1 MTINAIATPIGRVFI
16 GRPISLVRV
25 SLLRFLRE
33 EFGTMR
39 SGRIDQTSYW
49 CDAVAAWKHVGD
61 ERAIIG
67 SQMVFEHALEH
78 GTHVSG
84 RGEVA
89 VLQQIGRVQ
98 TGPVGD
104 HPPSLESAAG

>member
-1 MTINAIATPIGRVFI
+1 
-16 GRPISLVRV
+16 
-25 SLLRFLRE
+25 
-33 EFGTMR
+33 MR
-39 SGRIDQTSYW
+39 SGRRDQTSYGL
-49 CDAVAAWKHVGD
+49 DAVAAWKHVGD

-89 VLQQIGRVQ
+89 VLQGGSI
-98 TGPVGD
+98 TGVPFETCLQGPKIV
-104 HPPSLESAAG
+104 PPDWLDLLHTFDA